1 MPLFYFHQ
9 RDTPSCPADQ
19 RRDLRDLGEAL
30 AEANRMARTILARA
44 PDPARLARSALDIE
58 NEGHAVV
65 ARVMFADVM
74 RQTG

>member
-9 RDTPSCPADQ
+9 RDTPPCPADTW
-19 RRDLRDLGEAL
+19 RDLPDLGEAL
-30 AEANRMARTILARA
+30 AEANRMARTILART
-44 PDPARLARSALDIE
+44 PDPTRLARSALDIE